1 MKSTVEKDI
10 VFLMVALALNTPQVC
25 NSLTVSLRLKSTKM
39 NIVSYSMT
47 KDSDRARTER
57 NLDDMMGDDWR
68 VFRAKLITQEKEQ
81 AERVEEVPSC
91 DFGDE
96 NCSEEEKK
104 HNRLGN
110 LFASAISSIFSPH
123 DKSSSSTSTMI
134 ADQED
139 ISIFNGNN
147 VGRVGPLED
156 PFASERGIVAVSPHD
171 HQVQFD
177 KHRWAHPISH
187 VEPGCILIA
196 NEKLG
201 GVFHQTVFLVI
212 DHNEA
217 TGSTGVCI
225 NRPLP
230 GNLLKVAS
238 ETNDS
243 NLDLSLKLSFNTATV
258 SYGGPVMQS
267 DYSILHGFAEVE
279 GAKKVSPGIF
289 IGGSR
294 ELMSEVRKNHFS
306 PSDALFIKGHAAWIP
321 SQLTREVSKGV
332 WYTASVSP
340 DFILRYAG
348 APICKEDNA
357 KDLWSD
363 ILTCMAG
370 QYANI
375 AKKYAGRGDKRMS
388 YKK

>member
-1 MKSTVEKDI
+1 
-10 VFLMVALALNTPQVC
+10 
-25 NSLTVSLRLKSTKM
+25 
-39 NIVSYSMT
+39 MT
-47 KDSDRARTER
+47 KDNDRARRER
-57 NLDDMMGDDWR
+57 DLEEMMGDNWR
-68 VFRAKLITQEKEQ
+68 VFRAKLIAQEQEDVKN
-81 AERVEEVPSC
+81 AMKDHSC
-91 DFGDE
+91 CDLEDE
-96 NCSEEEKK
+96 NCSEEERR

-110 LFASAISSIFSPH
+110 LFASAISSIFAGN
-123 DKSSSSTSTMI
+123 DKSSSSGSTL
-134 ADQED
+134 AKDKED
-139 ISIFNGNN
+139 ISIFNGKN
-147 VGRVGPLED
+147 VGLPVSGSLED
-156 PFASERGIVAVSPHD
+156 PFASEEEIVAVSPQYC
-171 HQVQFD
+171 HQFKFD

-187 VEPGCILIA
+187 VEPGCVLIA

-201 GVFHQTVFLVI
+201 GVFHQTIFLII

-217 TGSTGVCI
+217 DGSTGVCI

-243 NLDLSLKLSFNTATV
+243 TLDLSLKITFNTATV
-258 SYGGPVMQS
+258 SYGGPVMQG
-267 DYSILHGFAEVE
+267 DYSILHGYGEVD

-294 ELMSEVRKNHFS
+294 QLMGEVRNNRLN
-306 PSDALFIKGHAAWIP
+306 PSETLFIKGHAAWIP
-321 SQLTREVSKGV
+321 SQLSREVSKGV

-348 APICKEDNA
+348 APVCEEDNT

-363 ILTCMAG
+363 ILTCMG
-370 QYANI
+370 GKYADI
-375 AKKYAGRGDKRMS
+375 AEEYAGRGDKRMS